1 MESATSFSLTLYG
14 ELLSSIHTAF
24 SIIGNILI
32 LLFKGKGND
41 KGLFTISTE
50 NLEVLP
56 IDAKAS
62 SSDNVKG
69 VERGMEMEEQV

>member
-1 MESATSFSLTLYG
+1 
-14 ELLSSIHTAF
+14 
-24 SIIGNILI
+24 
-32 LLFKGKGND
+32 LFKGKGND